1 MNKRIGIIDIG
12 SNSVRLLLADIGDK
26 NSIRIINELKEYLR
40 LGDGLDENKI
50 LSEEKIELTLKTLTT
65 YKNICTAF
73 EVSEITA
80 VATEAIRSAK
90 NQREFLDKIENSIG
104 LKITVLTGTEEA
116 YYDYFSTINSM
127 NVDNALIVDIGG
139 ASTELILV
147 KHRKLIHSISIP
159 FGAINLIKKF
169 EINDVLED
177 DKENILKNF
186 LLKQFNDLEWLKE
199 AKGYTLIGIGGSIRT
214 LGKIH
219 RKSINYPLN
228 LMHNYHMKDTD
239 IISIYNLVKSKN
251 NVQRKK
257 IKGLSS
263 DRADIFVGAAA
274 AISTLIEFCSIED
287 IIISRNGIRE
297 GLLYSHICKD
307 NTPIKDVLDFSINT
321 LLINHNSNFRHA
333 EHIYHLMNSL
343 YSELKPLIKSAC
355 SLHNIIKTSAMLH
368 HIGSNITYYF
378 HYKHSLYMILNSQIN
393 GLSHRELVMSACIA
407 ASHRDDS
414 FPINYS
420 EYKTIITKEDLETIR
435 QLGLL
440 LRLAENLDK
449 SMISI
454 VKDVK
459 CIIDED
465 TVIIKTIS
473 DAMPTLEIKEALT
486 ATDEFKEV
494 FDKKLYIV

>member
-12 SNSVRLLLADIGDK
+12 SNSVRLLLAEIGAN

-40 LGDGLDENKI
+40 LGAGLDKNKI

-65 YKNICTAF
+65 YKNICNAF
-73 EVSEITA
+73 DVSEITA
-80 VATEAIRSAK
+80 VATEAVRSAK
-90 NQREFLDKIENSIG
+90 NQREFLNRIKNDAS
-104 LKITVLTGTEEA
+104 LDITVLSGKEEA

-127 NVDNALIVDIGG
+127 NVDNALIMDIGG

-147 KHRKLIHSISIP
+147 KNRNLVNSISMP
-159 FGAINLIKKF
+159 FGAINLMKQF
-169 EINDVLED
+169 EINDVFEKD
-177 DKENILKNF
+177 QEEKLKDF
-186 LLKQFNDLEWLKE
+186 LLKQFNNLEWLKE

-228 LMHNYHMKDTD
+228 FMHNYQMKSTD
-239 IISIYNLVKSKN
+239 VTEIYNLVKGKTN
-251 NVQRKK
+251 AQRKK

-263 DRADIFVGAAA
+263 DRADIFLGAAA
-274 AISTLIEFCSIED
+274 EISTLIDLCSIED

-307 NTPIKDVLDFSINT
+307 NKPLDNVLDFSINAM
-321 LLINHNSNFRHA
+321 LINHNIDIKHA

-343 YSELKPLIKSAC
+343 YEALKPIIKHSIN
-355 SLHNIIKTSAMLH
+355 LHNIIRTSAMLH
-368 HIGSNITYYF
+368 DIGSNITYYF
-378 HYKHSLYMILNSQIN
+378 HHKHSLYMILNSQIN
-393 GLSHRELVMSACIA
+393 GLSHRELVLSAFIA
-407 ASHRDDS
+407 ASHRDDNLS
-414 FPINYS
+414 INYS
-420 EYKTIITKEDLETIR
+420 DYKLIIGKDDIEIIN

-440 LRLAENLDK
+440 LRIAENLDK

-454 VKDVK
+454 VKDIHC
-459 CIIDED
+459 CIDND

-473 DAMPTLEIKEALT
+473 DVSPSLEVKEASNS
-486 ATDEFKEV
+486 ADAFKNL
-494 FDKKLYIV
+494 FNKKLYVV

>member
-12 SNSVRLLLADIGDK
+12 SNSVRLLLAEIGEK

-40 LGDGLDENKI
+40 LGDGLDKNKV

-73 EVSEITA
+73 NVSAITA

-90 NQREFLDKIENSIG
+90 NQKEFLDKINLSIG
-104 LKITVLTGTEEA
+104 LEITVLTGREEA

-127 NVDNALIVDIGG
+127 NVDNALIMDIGG

-147 KHRKLIHSISIP
+147 KNRKLVNSISIP
-159 FGAINLIKKF
+159 FGSINLIKQF
-169 EINDVLED
+169 EIYDVLE
-177 DKENILKNF
+177 KEKEEELRNF
-186 LLKQFNDLEWLKE
+186 LLNQFNNIQWLSE

-219 RKSINYPLN
+219 RRSINYPLN
-228 LMHNYHMKDTD
+228 LMHNYEIKNTD
-239 IISIYNLVKSKN
+239 VISIYNMVKSKN
-251 NVQRKK
+251 NAQRKK
-257 IKGLSS
+257 IKGLST

-274 AISTLIEFCSIED
+274 EISTLIDFCSIQN

-297 GLLYSHICKD
+297 GLLYSHICK
-307 NTPIKDVLDFSINT
+307 NNIPLENVLDFSICT
-321 LLINHNSNFRHA
+321 LLINHNNDFKHA
-333 EHIYHLMNSL
+333 KHIYHLMNSL
-343 YSELKPLIKSAC
+343 YNELKPLIKNSF
-355 SLHNIIKTSAMLH
+355 SLDNIIKASAMLH
-368 HIGSNITYYF
+368 DIGSNITYYY
-378 HYKHSLYMILNSQIN
+378 HHKHSLYMILNSQIN
-393 GLSHRELVMSACIA
+393 GLSHKEIVMSACIA
-407 ASHRDDS
+407 ATHRDDNV
-414 FPINYS
+414 PINYS
-420 EYKTIITKEDLETIR
+420 EYKQIVTKEDIEIIN

-459 CIIDED
+459 CIIDD
-465 TVIIKTIS
+465 NTVIIKTIS
-473 DAMPTLEIKEALT
+473 DSTPSIEVKEALT
-486 ATDEFKEV
+486 STDDFKNI
-494 FDKKLYIV
+494 FDKKLYVV